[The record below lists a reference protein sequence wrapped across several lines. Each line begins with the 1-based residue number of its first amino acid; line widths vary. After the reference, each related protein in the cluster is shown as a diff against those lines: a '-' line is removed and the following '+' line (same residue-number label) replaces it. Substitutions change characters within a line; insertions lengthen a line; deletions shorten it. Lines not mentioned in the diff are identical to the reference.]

1 MAWTAGLMYLF
12 DLKLN
17 LGNVFGIPMMLGVA
31 AEFGVNIVM
40 RYVEDREHGTGPLI
54 ARSTMMAVFI
64 NGLTTVVGYGS
75 LMLADHRGIFGLGLF
90 LTLGTSAALVGAL
103 VVLPV
108 LLQLFGGHHR
118 RAAPAHEARAASTAA
133 GS

>member
-1 MAWTAGLMYLF
+1 MYLF

-31 AEFGVNIVM
+31 AEFGVNIVL
-40 RYVEDREHGTGPLI
+40 RYVEDREHGAGPLI

-75 LMLADHRGIFGLGLF
+75 LMLAAHRGIFGLGLF
-90 LTLGTSAALVGAL
+90 LTLGTTAALVAAL

-108 LLQLFGGHHR
+108 LLQLFGPRPTAR
-118 RAAPAHEARAASTAA
+118 RPPTPAPEPATTPSTP
-133 GS
+133 